1 MQKNGMSYVV
11 FLFKQTAMKITVIHM
26 PTSNYKQSY
35 NLVKSIMYNL
45 CKTVKKIQFLLVKF
59 VIISSQE
66 GACAQ

>member
-1 MQKNGMSYVV
+1 
-11 FLFKQTAMKITVIHM
+11 MKITVIHM
-26 PTSNYKQSY
+26 PTSHYKQSY